1 MRTNLFRRGTCSVR
15 VSIVGVTQIDGHRML
30 NTRGSTLVYYLLR
43 VRRSLARRLASPNTE
58 IQQT

>member
-1 MRTNLFRRGTCSVR
+1 MSGW
-15 VSIVGVTQIDGHRML
+15 GVAQIDGHRML

-43 VRRSLARRLASPNTE
+43 VPRSLARRLASPNTE